1 MRVDEAG
8 AAAGGPANPP
18 PPVGITESTRVAVA
32 VGSWSEP
39 SSLGQGIHAIR
50 SWAGLNGES
59 TIRQPTSQPSH
70 ICLVGL
76 DRYLE
81 SSIATVP
88 PMSLRREIAD
98 LLSELDD
105 DGAPDRPH
113 LVVGPDDGRTVR
125 AILGILRS
133 PDDPTPEVTLL
144 VREQTPNVLLKEAV
158 RSAIATGQ
166 PTFAASTNAEA
177 GRGDSCGFPHD
188 QLDGQSEIN
197 LHSSSI
203 VDDVRTVVKGQASR
217 PVAGMTVL
225 AVDDTARSNPSG
237 IADLTRGALAEG
249 VPHIRL
255 DHRLERT
262 PAPGSVHRPGL
273 DADEGTAPSSTT
285 TEKRHRL
292 ASPPNHDNATR
303 SHP

>member
-50 SWAGLNGES
+50 SWVGLTGES
-59 TIRQPTSQPSH
+59 TTRQPTPPPSH
-70 ICLVGL
+70 TCLVGL

-81 SSIATVP
+81 STIATVP
-88 PMSLRREIAD
+88 PVNLRREIAS

-105 DGAPDRPH
+105 GGFARPH

-166 PTFAASTNAEA
+166 PTFAASTNAA
-177 GRGDSCGFPHD
+177 TGRGDGCGFRHD
-188 QLDGQSEIN
+188 HLGGQSEIN

-203 VDDVRTVVKGQASR
+203 VDDVRRVVKGQAAR
-217 PVAGMTVL
+217 PDAPMTML

-237 IADLTRGALAEG
+237 VADLTRGALAEG
-249 VPHIRL
+249 VPHLGL
-255 DHRLERT
+255 DHRLEST

-273 DADEGTAPSSTT
+273 DADGGTAPSSTT

-292 ASPPNHDNATR
+292 ANQSNHDNATR
-303 SHP
+303 SHT

>member
-50 SWAGLNGES
+50 SWVGLTGES
-59 TIRQPTSQPSH
+59 TTRQSTPQPSST
-70 ICLVGL
+70 CLVGL
-76 DRYLE
+76 DQYLE

-88 PMSLRREIAD
+88 PINLRREIAS

-105 DGAPDRPH
+105 GGLVRPH

-133 PDDPTPEVTLL
+133 PDDPTPEVTVL
-144 VREQTPNVLLKEAV
+144 VQEQTSNVLLKEAV
-158 RSAIATGQ
+158 RCAIATGQ
-166 PTFAASTNAEA
+166 PTFAASTKAES
-177 GRGDSCGFPHD
+177 GRGDGCGFPHD
-188 QLDGQSEIN
+188 HLDGHSEIN

-203 VDDVRTVVKGQASR
+203 VDDIRSVVKAQAAR
-217 PVAGMTVL
+217 PDAPMTVL

-237 IADLTRGALAEG
+237 IADLMRGALAEG
-249 VPHIRL
+249 VPHLRL
-255 DHRLERT
+255 DHCLEST

-273 DADEGTAPSSTT
+273 DADEGTASSSTT

-292 ASPPNHDNATR
+292 ASRSNHDNAARPHT
-303 SHP
+303 